1 VSISGRLK
9 RLYTGAV
16 YDVLRAMGRLNVA
29 LPPQLRP
36 INPKQ
41 TIAGPIFTVSGEPTT
56 ELDAHE
62 TLLLWTE
69 FLSVAEPRSIVVCQ
83 PNDSTLSHMGELSA
97 ETLQIRDVRGY
108 IVDGGCRDVS
118 FLLEQ
123 GFPVWCRYFTP
134 TDIVGRWA
142 VRRTGEPVTIGE
154 VTIHPGD
161 YAIADLDG
169 VVIVPRDLVIEVVS
183 AAEEVVSTENAV
195 RTAILDGTDPKDAY
209 LQYGK
214 F

>member
-69 FLSVAEPRSIVVCQ
+69 FLSVAEPGSIVVCQ